1 MILTPSNQVLTQ
13 IALLTVKNTS
23 RLQKD
28 PQLLKSYSAAIRQ
41 QLDCGIIEVI
51 TNESVEDPYKHYIPH
66 HAVVTQSAST
76 T

>member
-1 MILTPSNQVLTQ
+1 MERIESLITTELSFGSWQ
-13 IALLTVKNTS
+13 ALS

-51 TNESVEDPYKHYIPH
+51 TNEFVEGPYKHYIPH
-66 HAVVTQSAST
+66 HAVITQSKST